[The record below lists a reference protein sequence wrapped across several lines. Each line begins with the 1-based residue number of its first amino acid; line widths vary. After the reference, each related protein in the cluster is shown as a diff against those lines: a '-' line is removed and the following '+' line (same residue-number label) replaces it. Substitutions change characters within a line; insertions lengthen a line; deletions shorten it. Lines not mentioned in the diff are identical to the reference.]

1 MRDMTEEQRARYEA
15 AYSAAYNAAL
25 QSPKAWFPHD
35 ADAHRDP
42 AVRRAVRSGGV
53 EMYGWFWVLVEL
65 LNGCKGHAYD
75 VSDDEGW
82 DMLAADMSVL
92 APVDAGEV
100 ERIVA
105 EFARVGLL
113 SAEELGEGR
122 VASMRV
128 ARNIAAAADSAARK
142 AAGGVLGGRPRK
154 P

>member
-1 MRDMTEEQRARYEA
+1 MREMTEEQRARYEA

-42 AVRRAVRSGGV
+42 ALRRIAKREGMAIV
-53 EMYGWFWVLVEL
+53 GWFWTLAEL
-65 LNGCKGHAYD
+65 LHGCKGHAYD

-82 DMLAADMSVL
+82 DMLAADMSTL
-92 APVDAGEV
+92 APVDAE
-100 ERIVA
+100 EAKRIVA
-105 EFARVGLL
+105 ELARVGLL
-113 SAEELGEGR
+113 SAEELGDGR

-128 ARNIAAAADSAARK
+128 ARNIAASADSAARK
-142 AAGGVLGGRPRK
+142 AAGGVLGGRPKK